1 MSSDQVK
8 PVSKAAAAYDSLRR
22 SIVRGE
28 LRPGQRV
35 TLKVLSELL
44 GMSLTPVREALNR
57 LVAEGY
63 AVHDPHHGTFIA
75 EQSRGRIEQVYRLRA
90 VLESMAVGLAAEWC
104 ASLDEERN
112 EARRTERER
121 IDQLLDAMDDTGDP
135 LQRAE
140 MNERF
145 HQSLYRLGGD
155 AILLGFIEQLWAA
168 MPYPSQRI
176 YLDQSRERSSHRE
189 HREIADAVFAGDADR
204 SAELMRVH
212 IDGGRRAALAAVE
225 NDAD

>member
-1 MSSDQVK
+1 MTPEQIK

-35 TLKVLSELL
+35 TLKVLSEML

-57 LVAEGY
+57 LVSEGY

-75 EQSRGRIEQVYRLRA
+75 EQSRGRIEQVYRLRG
-90 VLESMAVGLAAEWC
+90 VLEAMAVGLAAEWC
-104 ASLDEERN
+104 ADVDEEHSEVLHAESARIQVLLDEM
-112 EARRTERER
+112 
-121 IDQLLDAMDDTGDP
+121 DAADDP

-155 AILLGFIEQLWAA
+155 ALLLGFIEQLWAA

-176 YLDQSRERSSHRE
+176 YLDQSRERSSHSE
-189 HREIADAVFAGDADR
+189 HRAIAAAVFAGDAER
-204 SAELMRVH
+204 ASTLMRAH
-212 IDGGRRAALAAVE
+212 IDGGRISALAAV
-225 NDAD
+225 DAETD